1 MPVEQLREGTF
12 SQRKKTT
19 WRLHNYN
26 EFPPSFTL
34 LVTFHPSLP
43 KASSYP
49 SFQGPKPRHKLFLC
63 CFSPSVTLQGQG
75 LHNTDPSCPFQPFW
89 TNSRVKPFS
98 TLPWGKDPRYSNRAS
113 LYSVVMA
120 WKNSQFLDQHIL
132 TLLLKRSKQNGY
144 LQLYSRDTPT
154 PCFKHPIWFIKVQCI
169 LCCIGHNTLHWYC
182 GSTPYI
188 SSFSI
193 YVISYV

>member
-1 MPVEQLREGTF
+1 MPVEQLREVTF

-63 CFSPSVTLQGQG
+63 CFFPSVTLQGQG

-98 TLPWGKDPRYSNRAS
+98 TLLWGKDTRYSNRPS

-154 PCFKHPIWFIKVQCI
+154 PCLSLSIPSDLSKCSASCAVSVTTHCTDIVEVCPISVH
-169 LCCIGHNTLHWYC
+169 LAYML
-182 GSTPYI
+182 
-188 SSFSI
+188 
-193 YVISYV
+193 